1 MIKEVS
7 IREEIKEIRR
17 LIENLLEGYISPT
30 EFRTKTAKYSQ
41 KKVYTLFRDSFPKFE
56 TTIKNI
62 VVRLFKS
69 YFFSKDYEKNIF
81 LIEYVDYKNFFPE
94 LKQFHDSVYFK
105 GMNLKE
111 IENYFLKQLVEKST
125 FTPLEKEFLKL
136 LNEQIES
143 KEPIIFNK
151 IAKKLNVSN
160 KKITIILNN
169 LKKKG
174 IRLKA
179 SIDWKKIGINEYF
192 TLSEKEVGKSILIK
206 KNYTLF
212 PDLKILYIISLSE
225 DKTADYRVVNK
236 KYIINI
242 PIILKNRNLSKQNKI
257 MEQVIL
263 QKKEHLE
270 DKSNYLKINSANH
283 KEKKTN
289 DYILSLLVNCAK
301 DYKRPNFKVITENYE
316 ISERTL
322 TRTKQKFVD
331 QEIIKPEIRIKSKNH
346 VKILLIT
353 KSQQSFLYPLLP
365 SLEEYN
371 VIDKLNNQSW
381 FYILQIW
388 REDVEDLLKI
398 LKKYSNCYL
407 VINEETKYY
416 PGKKMQ
422 IMQEKKV
429 YNEFLTL

>member
-1 MIKEVS
+1 MIKEAS
-7 IREEIKEIRR
+7 IHEEIKEIRN
-17 LIENLLEGYISPT
+17 LIRNLLEGYISPS
-30 EFRTKTAKYSQ
+30 EFRLKTGKYSQ

-62 VVRLFKS
+62 IARLFKS
-69 YFFSKDYEKNIF
+69 YFLSEDYEKNIF

-94 LKQFHDSVYFK
+94 LKKFHDSVYFK

-125 FTPLEKEFLKL
+125 FTPIEKEFLKL
-136 LNEQIES
+136 LNKQIEN
-143 KEPIIFNK
+143 KEPIVFNK

-179 SIDWKKIGINEYF
+179 SIDWKRIGISEYF
-192 TLSEKEVGKSILIK
+192 TLSEKEVDKSILIK
-206 KNYTLF
+206 KKYTLF
-212 PDLKILYIISLSE
+212 PDLKIQHITSLNE
-225 DKTADYRVVNK
+225 DKKAEYRVVNK

-257 MEQVIL
+257 IKQAIME
-263 QKKEHLE
+263 KKEILE
-270 DKSNYLKINSANH
+270 NESNYLKNNNIRC
-283 KEKKTN
+283 KEIKTN
-289 DYILSLLVNCAK
+289 DYTLCLLINCAK

-322 TRTKQKFVD
+322 TRIKQKFVE

-346 VKILLIT
+346 VRILLIT
-353 KSQQSFLYPLLP
+353 ETQQSFLYSLLP
-365 SLEEYN
+365 ALEEYQ
-371 VIDKLNNQSW
+371 VIDKRNNQSW
-381 FYILQIW
+381 FYIIQIW
-388 REDVEDLLKI
+388 REDVESLLKT
-398 LKKYSNCYL
+398 LKKYSKCYL

-416 PGKKMQ
+416 QGKKMQ
-422 IMQEKKV
+422 LIQKEKMYSK
-429 YNEFLTL
+429 FLTL